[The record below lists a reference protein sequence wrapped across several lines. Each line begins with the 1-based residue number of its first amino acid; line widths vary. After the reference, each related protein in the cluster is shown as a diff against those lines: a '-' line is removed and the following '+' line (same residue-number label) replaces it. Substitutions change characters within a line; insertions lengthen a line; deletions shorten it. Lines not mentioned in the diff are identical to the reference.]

1 MEAYFNLILDG
12 LETVTQHAQALLRT
26 KALTNNETS
35 RTQRSEQ
42 MTTGLRIRSLNE
54 NDLDAVV
61 EIDRKILGKSRR
73 DHWRRKMAYADIY
86 PRPALVAEM
95 DGKVVGFIL
104 GYVSGWEFGV
114 PDTVGWIDTIGV
126 DPDYQNRGIGKTLF
140 KSLIENFR
148 RTGREERPE
157 AKESRI
163 EGVNVVYTLVRWND
177 WSLLRF
183 FHKMGFKR
191 GDMISLELKIR

>member
-1 MEAYFNLILDG
+1 MTSELKIR
-12 LETVTQHAQALLRT
+12 AL
-26 KALTNNETS
+26 
-35 RTQRSEQ
+35 
-42 MTTGLRIRSLNE
+42 GE

-61 EIDRKILGKSRR
+61 EIDRKILGKSRPEY
-73 DHWRRKMAYADIY
+73 WKRKIGYADIY
-86 PRPALVAEM
+86 PRPALAAEI

-126 DPDYQNRGIGKTLF
+126 DPEYQNRGVGKTLF
-140 KSLIENFR
+140 RNLMENFR
-148 RTGREERPE
+148 RTGKEERPE
-157 AKESRI
+157 SEETRI

-177 WSLLRF
+177 WNLLRF
-183 FHKMGFKR
+183 FHGMGFKK